1 MENRDCFY
9 CSKDQQLES
18 LMIEIA
24 KLNVSTLYLNKDQT
38 HKGRCIIA
46 FNRHVRELF
55 QLEQEERYYFIEDI
69 SKVANVLD
77 RLFHPDK
84 INYGIYGDLVSHLHI
99 HLVPKVKES
108 PEWGEAFVN
117 SPESKKFLP
126 KNDYEDIIRVIGDGL
141 KQDEFIK

>member
-9 CSKDQQLES
+9 CSKDQALES
-18 LMIEIA
+18 LMIEIT

-46 FNRHVRELF
+46 FDRHVRELF
-55 QLEQEERYYFIEDI
+55 QLKQEERYYFIEDI
-69 SKVANVLD
+69 SNVANVLD

-108 PEWGEAFVN
+108 NEWGEAFVN
-117 SPESKKFLP
+117 SPESKKSLP
-126 KNDYEDIIRVIGDGL
+126 KNDYDDIIRAIGDGL
-141 KQDEFIK
+141 KQNELIK